1 MDVVNEIDELKE
13 RIRLAEGNTEFIT
26 TLLLTELM
34 QAGSGDGW
42 EEAGM
47 KETRSGGMPTSKN
60 GGTGKKEGRHGKER
74 SNG

>member
-34 QAGSGDGW
+34 QAGSINNKRGVIL
-42 EEAGM
+42 
-47 KETRSGGMPTSKN
+47 
-60 GGTGKKEGRHGKER
+60 
-74 SNG
+74 